1 MIRYINM
8 ALLYSIISE
17 RYVDDTIFTDNR
29 YYFYHKF
36 SYRFI
41 YIGFVCTDLF
51 DKIKQNLI

>member
-1 MIRYINM
+1 M

-36 SYRFI
+36 SYRCMYVMFTI
-41 YIGFVCTDLF
+41 SSSVKCVR
-51 DKIKQNLI
+51 

>member
-1 MIRYINM
+1 M

-17 RYVDDTIFTDNR
+17 RYIDGTIFTDNR